1 LKVFYSHRNI
11 LYKVTAVLTV
21 IFTLFFGQAF
31 INSFGKYISDEFF
44 KIIIVYTVPLYDNQE
59 DNLTYVL
66 NKVLGFETSNPKS
79 IIDNQPVMAGSIADD
94 LKTTPEI
101 NVKERAVQAST
112 VADYNTARG
121 IEVKNSTDY
130 SLDINKLINEEL
142 LFKVS
147 KTKPSVLIVHTHTS
161 EAYLPVETSDFVQS
175 DPNRTQNQKYNV
187 VRVGEEFK
195 NALESK
201 GIIAIHDKT
210 VHDYPSYNG
219 SYINT
224 LKTIEKQLEKNP
236 SIKIVV
242 DIHRDAV
249 EADGTVYKFSTEIEN
264 KRCAQVMIVTG
275 SDANGIENPNW
286 RENLKFA
293 LKFQRRMNLLY
304 SGLTRPLSLV
314 RERYNTHATTGSIIL
329 EVGTTGNT
337 LEEAVNAAYYS
348 GIALG
353 DMLGYI
359 SE

>member
-1 LKVFYSHRNI
+1 MKVFYSHKNI
-11 LYKVTAVLTV
+11 VYKAAVVLTV
-21 IFTLFFGQAF
+21 ILSLFFGQAV
-31 INSFGKYISDEFF
+31 INSFGKYVSDEIFS
-44 KIIIVYTVPLYDNQE
+44 IIIRYAVPLYDDGAE
-59 DNLTYVL
+59 SMADVL
-66 NKVLGFETSNPKS
+66 NSILGFDATNPKS
-79 IIDNQPVMAGSIADD
+79 IIENQPVMAEKGED
-94 LKTTPEI
+94 KTDALSEV

-112 VADYNTARG
+112 FAEYNTARG
-121 IEVKNSTDY
+121 IELKNSTNY
-130 SLDINKLINEEL
+130 TPDIDKLINEEL
-142 LFKVS
+142 SFRIN
-147 KTKPSVLIVHTHTS
+147 KTEPSVLIVHTHTS
-161 EAYLPVETSDFVQS
+161 EAYLPVETEDFVQS
-175 DPNRTQNQKYNV
+175 DPNRTQNPKYNV
-187 VRVGEEFK
+187 VRVGDEFK
-195 NALESK
+195 KALESK
-201 GIIAIHDKT
+201 GVVVIHDKT

-224 LKTIEKQLEKNP
+224 LKTIEKQIAKNP

-249 EADGTVYKFSTEIEN
+249 EADGTVYKFSTEIEH
-264 KRCAQVMIVTG
+264 KKCAQVMIVTG

-304 SGLTRPLSLV
+304 PGLTRAVSLV
-314 RERYNTHATTGSIIL
+314 RERYNTHITTGSLIL

-348 GIALG
+348 GLALG